1 MLSRFSQPNARHG
14 KEKMHNTRQHFLK
27 LTFQFSVVSCTMT
40 ILKKEFHVSATT
52 FAKKHPKQVKKENLA
67 KRAEKVATFE
77 RTKPSFIVSKPAPFF
92 NTLHTPA
99 SAYQQVDQQTG
110 YQHFMTKD
118 DQKFLFEETPKKQ
131 VESNHMAAIDGMEE
145 ALAQEKVKTEAIQKI
160 VGLQNGN
167 AKSVQIWNV
176 HQAIDWFKQKEGD
189 TGSPEVQ
196 SAILTVRIHNLNS
209 HLNQHRKDRHN
220 YKQLRNMIHQRA
232 KLLKYLKSKDASRY
246 YKCLD
251 GLGLEPRAVEGEITL

>member
-1 MLSRFSQPNARHG
+1 MLSRMNQASIKRIAATPLVLKQGFHG
-14 KEKMHNTRQHFLK
+14 
-27 LTFQFSVVSCTMT
+27 
-40 ILKKEFHVSATT
+40 SATA

-67 KRAEKVATFE
+67 KRAAKMAEFE

-99 SAYQQVDQQTG
+99 SAYQQQSTG
-110 YQHFMTKD
+110 YQHFITEA
-118 DQKFLFEETPKKQ
+118 DQQFLFEETPKKS

-145 ALAQEKVKTEAIQKI
+145 ALKQEKHKVETLQKL

-167 AKSVQIWNV
+167 AKAVQIWNV

-196 SAILTVRIHNLNS
+196 AAILTVRIHNLHS
-209 HLNQHRKDRHN
+209 HLNQHHKDKHN
-220 YKQLRNMIHQRA
+220 YKQLRNMVHQRA
-232 KLLKYLKSKDASRY
+232 KILKYLKNKDAHRY
-246 YKCLD
+246 FKCLD

>member
-1 MLSRFSQPNARHG
+1 MTVSRTPSMLKQ
-14 KEKMHNTRQHFLK
+14 
-27 LTFQFSVVSCTMT
+27 
-40 ILKKEFHVSATT
+40 EFHGSATT
-52 FAKKHPKQVKKENLA
+52 FAKKHPKQIKKENLA
-67 KRAEKVATFE
+67 KRAEKVAMFE

-110 YQHFMTKD
+110 YQHFLSKD
-118 DQKFLFEETPKKQ
+118 DQTFLFKETPKKM

-145 ALAQEKVKTEAIQKI
+145 ALKSESVKVEALQKI
-160 VGLQNGN
+160 IGLQNAN
-167 AKSVQIWNV
+167 AKAVQIWNV

-196 SAILTVRIHNLNS
+196 AAILTVRIHNLNS
-209 HLNQHRKDRHN
+209 HLNQHRKDVHN
-220 YKQLRNMIHQRA
+220 YKQLRTMVHQRA

-246 YKCLD
+246 YTCLE